1 MTKLSKNDQE
11 MEKTLGSFY
20 KTPNPSP
27 EFLKNFE
34 FELKNELEAK
44 NPPLPRFLQDR
55 PKRFAWAVMPA
66 LVLLLIIGAVFIV
79 GPESVY
85 AQVRSWLGYIPGIGH
100 VNTQEGIRVLEE
112 PLQLTKEGISVEL
125 SKIIANESHTYI
137 LIKKEGLPVFQKL
150 FAEINPQDQA
160 LISAL
165 WQTDAQIFLPDG
177 SCLNEIAYTGGVEE
191 GRWEFPAL
199 PAGVN
204 NFILEIKRL
213 PAVPEGKAPQ
223 NWSFN
228 VQLTQVISAED
239 LPEFQNHYPE
249 LPVLVVE
256 TPEAFENITDNVEID
271 NFTLSLSVINA
282 VYSETETALQVQINN
297 LPDGWQISNEFVA
310 AELSDDLGNSYE
322 MIQDNWNLNPDKRFD
337 TFSLTFSPLSP
348 QAEHLFLNIRMMA
361 FQLYFGDQSIELD
374 LSEPIGN
381 DGFSPLDSTLNIL
394 SVPVHFSGVYLEE
407 QSLNENS
414 SEGLKVNFVI
424 DPAPIVNGISVVNIM
439 ASPETAAAFGGELQA
454 AGGGGGPSDPESE
467 FTQITLSFRV
477 STPQGLPEG
486 KVRIPLNTAIINYDG
501 NLQLDWEMN

>member
-1 MTKLSKNDQE
+1 MTKLSKNEQE

-20 KTPNPSP
+20 RTPNPSP
-27 EFLKNFE
+27 EFLNKFDIK
-34 FELKNELEAK
+34 LKNELEAK

-55 PKRFAWAVMPA
+55 PRRFGWAVMPA
-66 LVLLLIIGAVFIV
+66 LVLLLIFGAVFIA

-85 AQVRSWLGYIPGIGH
+85 AQVRSWLGYIPGFGH
-100 VNTQEGIRVLEE
+100 VNTQEGFRILEE
-112 PLQLTKEGISVEL
+112 PLQLTKEGVSVEL

-137 LIKKEGLPVFQKL
+137 LIKKEGLPVFQEL
-150 FAEINPQDQA
+150 FAETDPQDQEE
-160 LISAL
+160 ISAL
-165 WQTDAQIFLPDG
+165 WQTDAQILLPDG
-177 SCLNEIAYTGGVEE
+177 SSLNETAYSGGVEE

-199 PAGVN
+199 PAGIN
-204 NFILEIKRL
+204 NFTLEIKRL

-223 NWSFN
+223 DWTFD

-249 LPVLVVE
+249 LPVLVAE
-256 TPEAFENITDNVEID
+256 TPEPLEDVTENVKLN

-297 LPDGWQISNEFVA
+297 MPEGWQISNGFVA

-337 TFSLTFSPLSP
+337 TFSLNFSPLSP
-348 QAEHLFLNIRMMA
+348 QAEHLFLNIGKMH
-361 FQLYFGDQSIELD
+361 FQLYFGDQAIELD
-374 LSEPIGN
+374 LSEPVES
-381 DGFSPLDSTLNIL
+381 DGFYPLDSTLNIL

-407 QSLNENS
+407 HVFSENNNE
-414 SEGLKVNFVI
+414 GFKVIFVI
-424 DPAPIVNGISVVNIM
+424 DPAPIVDGISVVNIL

-467 FTQITLSFRV
+467 FTQITLSLGV

-486 KVRIPLNTAIINYDG
+486 LVRIPLNTAIINYDG
-501 NLQLDWEMN
+501 NLQLDWEIN

>member
-20 KTPNPSP
+20 RTPNPSP

-256 TPEAFENITDNVEID
+256 TPEALENITDNLKIN

-348 QAEHLFLNIRMMA
+348 PGRTSF
-361 FQLYFGDQSIELD
+361 
-374 LSEPIGN
+374 SEYQ
-381 DGFSPLDSTLNIL
+381 DD
-394 SVPVHFSGVYLEE
+394 
-407 QSLNENS
+407 
-414 SEGLKVNFVI
+414 
-424 DPAPIVNGISVVNIM
+424 
-439 ASPETAAAFGGELQA
+439 
-454 AGGGGGPSDPESE
+454 
-467 FTQITLSFRV
+467 
-477 STPQGLPEG
+477 GLPALFW
-486 KVRIPLNTAIINYDG
+486 RPIHRA
-501 NLQLDWEMN
+501 